1 VSSIVTR
8 TFSLGLCLALR
19 LQKKPDLWDIALR
32 AISDIA
38 LTLPTNVINGP
49 TLFVSYMKTFQ
60 KVPSYYL
67 LQKVII

>member
-19 LQKKPDLWDIALR
+19 LQKKPDLW
-32 AISDIA
+32 DIA

>member
-1 VSSIVTR
+1 MSSTSITEETR
-8 TFSLGLCLALR
+8 SLGYLALR
-19 LQKKPDLWDIALR
+19 LQKKPDLW
-32 AISDIA
+32 DIA